1 MEKATQVIAWML
13 AITFAIVVLLSSYDA
28 NALTLKKGEVLS
40 SGGQVMSAAET
51 KNGKAQI
58 EKNGYLVAAGN
69 LYLPV
74 EDKMIEIPLS
84 ELAGKSKSEVKE
96 LIKDVAITA
105 FDADGVATEITKE
118 IVESGA
124 LDATIGNDAV
134 FNNMTDAA
142 AEAYEEKIM
151 DQLREENG
159 PDWDGCT
166 GANC

>member
-1 MEKATQVIAWML
+1 MEKVYQIMAWTL
-13 AITFAIVVLLSSYDA
+13 AAVFAIVVLLSYGPA

-40 SGGQVMSAAET
+40 SSGSVMSAAET
-51 KNGKAQI
+51 KSGQARIAKD
-58 EKNGYLVAAGN
+58 GYLVAAGN

-84 ELAGKSKSEVKE
+84 ELAGKNKAEVKE
-96 LIKDVAITA
+96 IITDVAITA
-105 FDADGVATEITKE
+105 FDADGVATEITRD
-118 IVESGA
+118 IVDSGA
-124 LDATIGNDAV
+124 LDATIGSDAV
-134 FNNMTDAA
+134 FNNMTEAA

-166 GANC
+166 GPNC

>member
-1 MEKATQVIAWML
+1 MEKVYQVMAWTL
-13 AITFAIVVLLSSYDA
+13 AAVFAIVVLLSTYDA
-28 NALTLKKGEVLS
+28 NALTLKKGEVYTKD
-40 SGGQVMSAAET
+40 GVMNAAET
-51 KNGKAQI
+51 KNGQAKL
-58 EKNGYLVAAGN
+58 EKDGYLVAAGN

-84 ELAGKSKSEVKE
+84 ELAGKSKAEVKE
-96 LIKDVAITA
+96 LITDVAITA
-105 FDADGVATEITKE
+105 FDADGVATEITRD

-124 LDATIGNDAV
+124 LDATIGSDAV
-134 FNNMTDAA
+134 FNNMTEAA

-166 GANC
+166 GPNC